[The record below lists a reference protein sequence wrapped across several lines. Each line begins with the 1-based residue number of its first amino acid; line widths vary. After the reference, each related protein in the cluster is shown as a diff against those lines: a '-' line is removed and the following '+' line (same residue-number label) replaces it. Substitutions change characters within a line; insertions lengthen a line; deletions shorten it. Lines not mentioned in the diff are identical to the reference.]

1 MENSAGVIPDI
12 DAPINQVETRAG
24 IRSRRA
30 VYALLLAQ
38 VVFLLFWRGEGRAPV
53 SNVLQF
59 LIAAGAGAVC
69 LSLARTGGVLR
80 RFWLIVAA
88 GVILW
93 DVAEAVSIFYENV
106 LRASTTAW
114 WPSDLLFFVAP
125 APLLLTLFDGSE
137 EQKRISVIDVL
148 QLTTVAVGV
157 YACFI
162 FAPWRAMGDS
172 VGFGLLEWKVF
183 LIRDAVM
190 FVTLSVRLL
199 RRREWFSRGAVSAFL
214 LSAGVGQGIYL
225 YYQAQGVLHSGTM
238 ADLVWSLP
246 FVFLAMLARPRLSED
261 SDAPGLRGALFYG
274 ALALYGIFLTAM
286 LFSVAGFSGAQL
298 RVAQVTLLLAFF
310 LFALRLIGVHRALAA
325 KMTDVQS
332 LNHGLESRVA
342 ERTRQLQKANTALL
356 LQNAEVTRLAQIKSR
371 FMANVSHE
379 FRTPLNAM
387 IGFSSLLL
395 AEDMSHLPRNRKYVE
410 HIQESAMDL
419 SGLVHDVLDYSDMDS
434 GNIILSP
441 VIINLKAFS
450 GELIAGLGSALHDKQ
465 LVLECLMPDMTV
477 AADRSR
483 LRQIMTN
490 LLKTAMRFTSAN
502 GTIKLTGVEMPGCA
516 EITISHAGREL
527 APERLEEA
535 FTEFSQLGPDRNDE
549 FAGAGLSLA
558 IARRL
563 VELHGGTIH
572 IESSPGNG
580 RSFIFTI
587 PTVQTH

>member
-214 LSAGVGQGIYL
+214 LSAGIGQGIYL

-286 LFSVAGFSGAQL
+286 LFSVARFSATQL
-298 RVAQVTLLLAFF
+298 RVAQATLILAFL

-441 VIINLKAFS
+441 VIINLKASS

-483 LRQIMTN
+483 LRQILTN

-572 IESSPGNG
+572 IESSPGSG
-580 RSFIFTI
+580 SSFVFTI